1 MDLVMRYRGTQQE
14 MFIVSSDY
22 LSVKNERLDR
32 ETSSKQLVSEPLE
45 MTTYPPDLKIAP
57 ETTIGQTEI
66 SVPAILQSELKS
78 QYEELGKALNEL
90 AEMDDDEWHVDPGVY
105 HVACYAASSLMDNG
119 FPAPQVFTH
128 GPKSVVFNWLAGS
141 RNLYLTLSR
150 SVISALISTPKSVEH
165 RLQFTVAQLE
175 SPETIF
181 PSIELVCFGREA
193 VTISASTRN

>member
-1 MDLVMRYRGTQQE
+1 MRYRETQRE
-14 MFIVSSDY
+14 MFVVSSDY
-22 LSVKNERLDR
+22 LSVKNEWTDG
-32 ETSSKQLVSEPLE
+32 ETPLEPSVSRPLE
-45 MTTYPPDLKIAP
+45 MTTYSPDLKITP
-57 ETTIGQTEI
+57 EITIGQTEI
-66 SVPAILQSELKS
+66 SVSAILQPELRS
-78 QYEELGKALNEL
+78 QYEELGEALNEL
-90 AEMDDDEWHVDPGVY
+90 GEMDDDEWHVDPDVY

-175 SPETIF
+175 SQETIF
-181 PSIELVCFGREA
+181 PLIEQVCFGRET
-193 VTISASTRN
+193 VNISASTRN